1 MAEASAKPASKSPES
16 GNQKETT
23 RVTILKKD
31 NKEESNFQARP
42 NRMEWEPSFLRSE
55 NFKLLYLASNG
66 VETRAEAL
74 RGRRKQVQS
83 EENNEPMEID
93 QEEPPMSIP
102 RENPKT
108 ILPKPH
114 SQKQLEKISTETSLV
129 NELDNVKIPTTFSQ
143 LTSIAPS
150 YAEEVINRLQQI
162 LPGLKQSTL
171 TYIKAPSS
179 NPKNSAA
186 MLLNQESMN
195 ENHRNFYSCALGFV
209 DTLIME
215 REVEFMVDSGSMV
228 NVIPLAVALE
238 LGVEVIQIE
247 IKMKGVSG
255 D

>member
-1 MAEASAKPASKSPES
+1 M
-16 GNQKETT
+16 ETH
-23 RVTILKKD
+23 
-31 NKEESNFQARP
+31 S
-42 NRMEWEPSFLRSE
+42 
-55 NFKLLYLASNG
+55 
-66 VETRAEAL
+66 EAL

-108 ILPKPH
+108 ILPKPP

-150 YAEEVINRLQQI
+150 YAEEVINCLQQR
-162 LPGLKQSTL
+162 LAGVKQSTP
-171 TYIKAPSS
+171 TYVKAPSS

-195 ENHRNFYSCALGFV
+195 ENHRKFYSCALGFV

-215 REVEFMVDSGSMV
+215 KEVEFMVDSGSMV
-228 NVIPLAVALE
+228 NVIPSAVALE

-247 IKMKGVSG
+247 IKMK
-255 D
+255 